1 MLIIDQ
7 LRRGDKR
14 LRAVAAA
21 IALWLFVLV
30 VGLWYI
36 QVVSA
41 DKYRASLVN
50 QTFRNVRIPANRGVI
65 LDRNGLSI
73 ADNKPS
79 YNLELYLEELRP
91 LFDAEFTRARAG
103 RPMTRAERDDLRW
116 QVRYSVVSKTVHQLG
131 EFLQEPLSISEH
143 DFRRH
148 YNQWPYRPITIRE
161 NLAPAQVARFLEGS
175 PNLPGIDL
183 EIRPL
188 RYYPLGLVTAHVVG
202 YLTRDDLARDDDE
215 GGFSYSLPT
224 YKGAVGIEHACDAAL
239 RGSPGM
245 KSIVVNSLCYR
256 ESETVWTRAR
266 PGQNVVLTLDLPLQ
280 KAAYDALN
288 SVAHQVRGAVVV
300 LDAYTGDVLA
310 LVSSPSYDPNEFTG
324 RIADERWQAMSDPKL
339 RPMFNRAT
347 QGAYPPGSTFKI
359 VTALACLESGV
370 LNESTLTN
378 TIYNPGHYQLGRR
391 RIEDLAPAGY
401 YDFKRGFKRS
411 SNFYFIHYGL
421 MAGRDRILSLGRR
434 FHLGQRIGLPT
445 RQESPGSFPTPEEVK
460 LLWNDG
466 NTANLCIGQEITV
479 TPLQMALLTA
489 AVANGGRVMYP
500 RLISRIE
507 PAEPGIEEG
516 NTTDFQPRVRSFLNI
531 PEQHLALIREVMIA
545 DTEEPEGTAYLAF
558 HEADR
563 VTPRLKG
570 FRVGGKTGT
579 AQIKEGNR
587 VVDHIT
593 WFVSFGP
600 GDSPR
605 YVVVVMVESG
615 ASGGLTCAPV
625 ACKIYQAIQ
634 KRLVP
639 VSQPAPALAQSE

>member
-1 MLIIDQ
+1 MLILDQ

-14 LRAVAAA
+14 LRAVAAV

-30 VGLWYI
+30 AGLWYI
-36 QVVSA
+36 QIVSA
-41 DKYRASLVN
+41 DRYRASLVN
-50 QTFRNVRIPANRGVI
+50 QTFRNVRIPANRGLI
-65 LDRNGLSI
+65 LDRNRLVI

-79 YNLELYLEELRP
+79 YDLELYLEELRP
-91 LFDAEFTRARAG
+91 LFDADFTRARAG
-103 RPMTRAERDDLRW
+103 RPMSREARDSLRW
-116 QVRYSVVSKTVHQLG
+116 QVRYSVVSNTVHRLG
-131 EFLQEPLSISEH
+131 EFLQEPLAIPEH

-148 YNQWPYRPITIRE
+148 YNQWPYRPITVRE
-161 NLAPAQVARFLEGS
+161 NLSPAQVARFLEGS

-224 YKGAVGIEHACDAAL
+224 YKGAVGIEYACDAAL
-239 RGSPGM
+239 RGSAGM

-280 KAAYDALN
+280 KAAHDALN
-288 SVAHQVRGAVVV
+288 SVANQVRGAVVV

-310 LVSSPSYDPNEFTG
+310 LVSNPSYDPNEFTG
-324 RIADERWQAMSDPKL
+324 RIPEDRWQAMSDPKL

-347 QGAYPPGSTFKI
+347 QGAYPPGSAFKI

-370 LNESTLTN
+370 LNESNLTN

-445 RQESPGSFPTPEEVK
+445 RQESPGSFPEPEDVK
-460 LLWNDG
+460 WLWNDG

-479 TPLQMALLTA
+479 TPLQMALLTG
-489 AVANGGRVMYP
+489 AVANGGRVMHP

-516 NTTDFQPRVRSFLNI
+516 TATDFQPRVRSYLDI

-587 VVDHIT
+587 VVDLIT

-639 VSQPAPALAQSE
+639 VSQTAPALARSE